1 MTRLPTKINSLK
13 ARTVKMN
20 KKHKL
25 QAIEQTAGAQGKR
38 KKKLWQNYNRHLA
51 KAVAK
56 AASVMKAIPLVILQV
71 LLRGAVNLSEDA
83 KKKSDVEEYEC
94 LDLVLIIVSTATIN
108 VHAASAVKV
117 LHKAVT
123 TKGIEIDEGVA
134 VEVILIVIDVQSTTG
149 TIDNLHLHQ
158 IRNKGITTQNLTK
171 DNNVIIGISTKK
183 DANKC
188 SANQL
193 SKK

>member
-1 MTRLPTKINSLK
+1 M
-13 ARTVKMN
+13 
-20 KKHKL
+20 
-25 QAIEQTAGAQGKR
+25 
-38 KKKLWQNYNRHLA
+38 
-51 KAVAK
+51 
-56 AASVMKAIPLVILQV
+56 
-71 LLRGAVNLSEDA
+71 SEDA
-83 KKKSDVEEYEC
+83 KKKSDEEEYEC

-117 LHKAVT
+117 LHKVVT
-123 TKGIEIDEGVA
+123 TKDVEADEGVA
-134 VEVILIVIDVQSTTG
+134 VVVILIVIDVQSTTG

>member
-1 MTRLPTKINSLK
+1 
-13 ARTVKMN
+13 MN
-20 KKHKL
+20 
-25 QAIEQTAGAQGKR
+25 
-38 KKKLWQNYNRHLA
+38 
-51 KAVAK
+51 
-56 AASVMKAIPLVILQV
+56 
-71 LLRGAVNLSEDA
+71 EDA
-83 KKKSDVEEYEC
+83 KKKSDEGEYEC
-94 LDLVLIIVSTATIN
+94 LDLVLIIVNIATIN

-117 LHKAVT
+117 LPKAVII
-123 TKGIEIDEGVA
+123 KGVEADEGVA
-134 VEVILIVIDVQSTTG
+134 VVVILIVIDVQNTTG

-171 DNNVIIGISTKK
+171 DSNVIIEIRTEK